1 MKFILNKITHY
12 LSHPLTKGSFVILAG
27 SMVANVGAYIYHVLM
42 GRLLGPVTY
51 GEFSALMSL
60 FYLINI
66 GSGVVQTVLTKFFSQ
81 LRARKSFSE
90 IPTLFWLAF
99 RGIGIGT
106 LVGLGVAV
114 ILSGWIGAFLHIQ
127 SIHFIWLYFIF
138 ATYVFSIIN
147 VSMLQS
153 FQLFVASSVLTN
165 AGTLLRIIFGIIGAP
180 FGLSGILIG
189 NVLSN
194 TLTYILYFI
203 PVWGLLHVKSKELS
217 ITKVDTIQ
225 YSIPALLG
233 TLGVVA
239 LYSQDVLLVKHF
251 FPANEAGIYAS
262 LATLGKVIFYASAAL
277 GYVMFPMIVER
288 KELKQP
294 HINVVLISLSGVMG
308 LSLLLT
314 LGYFLFP
321 SVIVRLMYGSSFDG
335 AIPYMGLFG
344 LFITFFSFVN
354 VFTTVF
360 LALGKTKVWIITMG
374 AALLQFIGLWIFHV
388 SLYQVVYVNIAVT
401 FMACVALLIY
411 YLHGDEQS

>member
-1 MKFILNKITHY
+1 MNIILNKITHY
-12 LSHPLTKGSFVILAG
+12 LFHPLAKGSFIILAG
-27 SMVANVGAYIYHVLM
+27 SMVANVGAYFYHVLM

-81 LRARKSFSE
+81 LRARKFFGE

-99 RGIGIGT
+99 RGIGIGA
-106 LVGLGVAV
+106 LVGLGVAGV
-114 ILSGWIGAFLHIQ
+114 LSGWIGAFLHIQ
-127 SIHFIWLYFIF
+127 PIHFIWLYLIF
-138 ATYVFSIIN
+138 ATYIFSIIN
-147 VSMLQS
+147 VSLLQS
-153 FQLFVASSVLTN
+153 FQMFVASSVLTN
-165 AGTLLRIIFGIIGAP
+165 AGMLLRIVFGVISAP
-180 FGLSGILIG
+180 FGLSGILVG
-189 NVLSN
+189 NVISN
-194 TLTYILYFI
+194 MLTYILYFI
-203 PVWGLLHVKSKELS
+203 PVWSLLHVKPKILS
-217 ITKVDTIQ
+217 ITKVDTIL
-225 YSIPALLG
+225 YSIPALLSA
-233 TLGVVA
+233 LGVVA

-288 KELKQP
+288 KELKQS
-294 HINVVLISLSGVMG
+294 HVNVVLISLSGVTG

-321 SVIVRLMYGSSFDG
+321 SVIVRFMYGSAFDG

-354 VFTTVF
+354 VLTTIF
-360 LALGKTKVWIITMG
+360 LALGKTKVWIITLG
-374 AALLQFIGLWIFHV
+374 AALLQFIGLWVYHA
-388 SLYQVVYVNIAVT
+388 SLYQVVYVNIGVT
-401 FMACVALLIY
+401 FMASVALLIY
-411 YLHGDEQS
+411 YLHVHEKS